1 MTWKPPW
8 RRCKRHNLPLL
19 GELEV
24 VGLPRNIV
32 RNAPLVS
39 KEKMKNDSS
48 KAIYLYCLT
57 HSGHLWPI
65 EGTGVDGKDP
75 VFLHEFL
82 DIVAVLSTVSL
93 DEFCG
98 ASAESRLQ
106 DLSWV
111 GPRACRHEEVIEQV
125 MRYSPVL
132 PARFGTLFS
141 SLDSL
146 HKLLQKHHD
155 PILRFLG
162 WVADKEEWSVKVL
175 LDRATAKEER
185 LSKVLSNESGR
196 HASLSPGMRYFR
208 EQRIRADLE
217 KELRGWLEE
226 VCRKIV
232 KDLSNYTADFC
243 RRRILAH
250 GTTRSDADVVQNW
263 AFLIPRSAVPDFQ
276 TRIREVSAD
285 YFPQGLVFELS
296 GPWPP
301 HSFSL
306 SIEGE
311 PES

>member
-1 MTWKPPW
+1 
-8 RRCKRHNLPLL
+8 L

-24 VGLPRNIV
+24 VGLPPDIV
-32 RNAPLVS
+32 RNASLVS
-39 KEKMKNDSS
+39 EEKMKNDSS

-57 HSGHLWPI
+57 HSGHLRPI
-65 EGTGVDGKDP
+65 EGPGVDGKNP
-75 VFLHEFL
+75 LFLHEFL
-82 DIVAVLSTVSL
+82 EIVAVVSTVSL

-98 ASAESRLQ
+98 SSAESRLQ

-146 HKLLQKHHD
+146 DKLLQKHHD
-155 PILRFLG
+155 AILRFLG
-162 WVADKEEWSVKVL
+162 CVADKEEWSVKVL
-175 LDRATAKEER
+175 LDRATAKWER

-196 HASLSPGMRYFR
+196 HASLPPGMRYIQ
-208 EQRIRADLE
+208 EQRIRADIE
-217 KELRGWLEE
+217 KELSGWLEG
-226 VCRKIV
+226 VCRKIAN
-232 KDLSNYTADFC
+232 DLSNYPADFC
-243 RRRILAH
+243 QRRILAH
-250 GTTRSDADVVQNW
+250 GTTRSDGDMVRNW

-276 TRIREVSAD
+276 TRIREVNAN

-301 HSFSL
+301 YSFSL

>member
-1 MTWKPPW
+1 M
-8 RRCKRHNLPLL
+8 
-19 GELEV
+19 
-24 VGLPRNIV
+24 VG
-32 RNAPLVS
+32 NAPRVS

-48 KAIYLYCLT
+48 QAIYLYCLT
-57 HSGHLWPI
+57 HSGHSWPI

-98 ASAESRLQ
+98 SSAESRLQ
-106 DLSWV
+106 DLFWV

-146 HKLLQKHHD
+146 DRLLQKHHD
-155 PILRFLG
+155 AILRFLG

-175 LDRATAKEER
+175 LDRATAKGER
-185 LSKVLSNESGR
+185 FSKVLSNESGR
-196 HASLSPGMRYFR
+196 HASLPPGMRYIQ
-208 EQRIRADLE
+208 EQRIRADIE
-217 KELRGWLEE
+217 KALRGWLEE
-226 VCRKIV
+226 VCRKIAN
-232 KDLSNYTADFC
+232 DLSNYTADFC
-243 RRRILAH
+243 QRRIPAH
-250 GTTRSDADVVQNW
+250 GSTRSDGDMVQNW
-263 AFLIPRSAVPDFQ
+263 AFLIPRSVVPDFQ
-276 TRIREVSAD
+276 TRMREVNAH

-301 HSFSL
+301 YSFSL